1 MAESPK
7 QLVQENERLKAH
19 IKKLEVQLNDRQAP
33 RLLDQAASERAKDL
47 PLQVAD
53 EASRT
58 MRAFVIA
65 GVEATRRHA
74 EILAGFAEE
83 VLGKNRPSAEA
94 PHARDLV
101 MKLPGEIASAAV
113 NAIDASL
120 KSQQEIVDK
129 FAEVFRET
137 PVPQRPV
144 APAPVPQTPVRQ
156 RRGSRRRRSQRP
168 VSQKPS
174 KA

>member
-1 MAESPK
+1 MAESK
-7 QLVQENERLKAH
+7 VELVEENERLKAH
-19 IKKLEVQLNDRQAP
+19 IKQLEVRLNERPTP
-33 RLLDQAASERAKDL
+33 RLLDQTASERAKDL

-74 EILAGFAEE
+74 EILVGFAEE

-101 MKLPGEIASAAV
+101 MNLPREMASAAV

-120 KSQQEIVDK
+120 KTQKDIVDK

-137 PVPQRPV
+137 PVPERADPET
-144 APAPVPQTPVRQ
+144 PVP
-156 RRGSRRRRSQRP
+156 RRRVSRRR